1 MSTTACHPQG
11 TAMPPCQE
19 MPPLQGAR
27 RAFPAWPSVTGDDSG
42 NPVHRPDAPQGPADP
57 QEPVTE
63 PVAEPAGG
71 AWQMLLLA
79 LLATVLMALPAVA
92 CAQTDIFNLPVVD
105 EIVCGFVSYARSKLA
120 PMLAVGVVIL
130 AIIGHWLGVAKMW
143 SQILY
148 VGIGLGVIMGIA
160 TAFARYGSMGSTCI
174 T

>member
-1 MSTTACHPQG
+1 MSTTAFEPHS
-11 TAMPPCQE
+11 TSMPPILE
-19 MPPLQGAR
+19 TTPLPAR
-27 RAFPAWPSVTGDDSG
+27 GLASPERQSITGERGDASVR
-42 NPVHRPDAPQGPADP
+42 HHDAQQWADGVP
-57 QEPVTE
+57 EATVERQ
-63 PVAEPAGG
+63 GG

-79 LLATVLMALPAVA
+79 VVATILMALPAVA

-143 SQILY
+143 SQVLY
-148 VGIGLGVIMGIA
+148 VGIGLGVIMGVA

-174 T
+174 S

>member
-1 MSTTACHPQG
+1 
-11 TAMPPCQE
+11 
-19 MPPLQGAR
+19 
-27 RAFPAWPSVTGDDSG
+27 
-42 NPVHRPDAPQGPADP
+42 
-57 QEPVTE
+57 
-63 PVAEPAGG
+63 
-71 AWQMLLLA
+71 
-79 LLATVLMALPAVA
+79 
-92 CAQTDIFNLPVVD
+92 VVD